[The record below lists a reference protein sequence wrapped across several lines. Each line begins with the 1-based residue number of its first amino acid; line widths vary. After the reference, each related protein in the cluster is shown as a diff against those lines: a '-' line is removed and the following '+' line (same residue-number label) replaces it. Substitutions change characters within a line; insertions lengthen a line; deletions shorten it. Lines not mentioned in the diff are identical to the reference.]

1 MRVTRLLIVLSVL
14 LIGLGLASL
23 VASGTLAR
31 PTYDR
36 QTREFAE
43 TFQPE
48 GGKTYGELHERA
60 ASLHEELVDKRVGE
74 LALTGGAALAMG
86 VLFLCWGID
95 RARLFARIRRM
106 SKP

>member
-1 MRVTRLLIVLSVL
+1 MRVTRLLIFLSVL

-23 VASGTLAR
+23 VASGALAR

-36 QTREFAE
+36 QAREFAE
-43 TFQPE
+43 AYAP
-48 GGKTYGELHERA
+48 GSGKTYEQLHERA
-60 ASLHEELVDKRVGE
+60 TALQQDLVDKRVGE
-74 LALTGGAALAMG
+74 LAVTGGAALAIG
-86 VLFLCWGID
+86 VLFLCWGLD